1 MPHAIDND
9 MTLLILQG
17 ASMPHQIKISKQILK
32 CFIPAFYS
40 ILRISKIN
48 RKLLGIWEN
57 IKHEK
62 VASNH
67 YLSSAISFA
76 TIRQALQKYDP
87 RTSGKNEKLKNS
99 EMCIFKSALRQ

>member
-1 MPHAIDND
+1 MPA
-9 MTLLILQG
+9 L
-17 ASMPHQIKISKQILK
+17 
-32 CFIPAFYS
+32 YS

-76 TIRQALQKYDP
+76 TIRQALQK
-87 RTSGKNEKLKNS
+87 
-99 EMCIFKSALRQ
+99 